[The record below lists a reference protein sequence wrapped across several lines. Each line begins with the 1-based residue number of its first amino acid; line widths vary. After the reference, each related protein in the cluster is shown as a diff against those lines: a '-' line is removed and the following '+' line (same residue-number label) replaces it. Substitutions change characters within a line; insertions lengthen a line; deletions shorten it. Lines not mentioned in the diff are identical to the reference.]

1 MRADLRWTMAWLA
14 GGFMLAPA
22 PALAQSTTSATS
34 STQPTSNAIGPS
46 ELQNFSLSGSVTKPA
61 DQQPAANAPAAAPPA
76 TARDT
81 ARAPSAPARRI
92 AESRPSLQQ
101 ARNNDAPALKPLPQT
116 TQSAPASSTAAP
128 PPVEATASAPAPAPT
143 PQAAFPGV
151 AAPAEPTATL
161 APEHRFSILPWLL
174 AAFVLAA
181 ATLFLWWRR
190 HPREAVAAGPQFDL
204 FAPPEPAPAPPP
216 AAPRAPPPRTA
227 APQPDPIPKSAA
239 PKPAAPKGIVSTRL
253 RPTVELSVQ
262 PLRCVIDEERVVI
275 ECELELF
282 NTGAA
287 PARAVIAE
295 ASLFNAGATQDQ
307 DLAAFFASPV
317 GAGERLDAL
326 PPMQRVTF
334 TSQVVAPR
342 AAMQEYELA
351 GRKAL
356 VPVLAFNA
364 LYEWSGGQAQTSAAY
379 LVGRETSGDKLGP
392 LGLKDGAHEFRQLAA
407 RRLPSAVRS

>member
-1 MRADLRWTMAWLA
+1 MRADLRWTVVWLA
-14 GGFMLAPA
+14 GGLMVAPA
-22 PALAQSTTSATS
+22 PALAQSTTGAPPSA
-34 STQPTSNAIGPS
+34 QPTSNAIGPS

-61 DQQPAANAPAAAPPA
+61 DQQAPANAPAAVPTA

-81 ARAPSAPARRI
+81 ARAPSAPGRRNVQP
-92 AESRPSLQQ
+92 RPSLRQLAQ
-101 ARNNDAPALKPLPQT
+101 SNTAPALKSPPAQT
-116 TQSAPASSTAAP
+116 APSSSTSAP
-128 PPVEATASAPAPAPT
+128 PPVEMTTPVPAPAPT
-143 PQAAFPGV
+143 AQAAFPSV
-151 AAPAEPTATL
+151 AAPAEPAGTM
-161 APEHRFSILPWLL
+161 APEHKFSILPWLL
-174 AAFVLAA
+174 AALVLAA

-190 HPREAVAAGPQFDL
+190 EPREAVAAGPQFDL
-204 FAPPEPAPAPPP
+204 FVPPEPAPAPPP
-216 AAPRAPPPRTA
+216 ATPRAPPPRTA
-227 APQPDPIPKSAA
+227 APQPDPIPKPAA

-262 PLRCVIDEERVVI
+262 PLRCVIDEEQVVI

-307 DLAAFFASPV
+307 DLAAFFANPV

-379 LVGRETSGDKLGP
+379 LVGRETNGDKLGP
-392 LGLKDGAHEFRQLAA
+392 LGLKDGAHEFRKLGARVLPAA
-407 RRLPSAVRS
+407 LRS